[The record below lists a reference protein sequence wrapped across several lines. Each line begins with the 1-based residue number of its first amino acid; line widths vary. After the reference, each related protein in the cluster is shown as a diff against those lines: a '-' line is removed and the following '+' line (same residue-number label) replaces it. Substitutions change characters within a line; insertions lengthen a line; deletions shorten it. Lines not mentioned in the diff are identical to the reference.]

1 MAVIWH
7 DEEGVITEINGV
19 TVGEFLDY
27 EGDPHAVT
35 PKIAEIAGTPGMR
48 NFNRTINEALDQLS
62 ENGWA
67 GLGMVLDS
75 DMEPFQVMEK
85 DDYGRPGHHGMH
97 LCEAARRVSN
107 TQAFRAILEAAQRRH
122 QYRLALEKDCAV
134 SELDARHTE
143 LFWEHDGYMFYDLG
157 TVEIV
162 KAVLSA
168 ERALSDYPLLDE
180 DGHSE
185 LTHDWAE
192 EVFSN
197 VCPSLDTSVDTDEL
211 WRKFKEEYPDAMCPE
226 CGTKDAADFLDESP
240 DYARCVGCD
249 DWFSVDEDG
258 VIVGKQGWQDN
269 CPSCAE
275 DTRGDIENVD
285 DMCTALYDFAPSTGK
300 YAVIRWTD
308 GYYYQWLP
316 TQGPKPE
323 YDTVWAWVKMMKTD
337 STQVLNENKQV

>member
-1 MAVIWH
+1 MAEIWH

-27 EGDPHAVT
+27 EGDSHAVT
-35 PKIAEIAGTPGMR
+35 PKIAEIAGTSGMWH
-48 NFNRTINEALDQLS
+48 FNRSINETLDQLS

-67 GLGMVLDS
+67 GLGMVLGG

-85 DDYGRPGHHGMH
+85 DDYGRPGHAGIH

-122 QYRLALEKDCAV
+122 QYLLALEKDCAV
-134 SELDARHTE
+134 SELDARNTE
-143 LFWEHDGYMFYDLG
+143 LFWENDGYLFYDLG
-157 TVEIV
+157 SAEIV

-185 LTHDWAE
+185 LEHDWAE
-192 EVFSN
+192 ELFHNSL
-197 VCPSLDTSVDTDEL
+197 PSLDASVDSETL
-211 WRKFKEEYPDAMCPE
+211 WDAYKEENEGLCPE
-226 CGTKDAADFLDESP
+226 CGTKDVTDFLNESP
-240 DYARCVGCD
+240 EYVECADCA
-249 DWFSVDEDG
+249 DWFSVDEDD
-258 VIVGKQGWQDN
+258 VIVDKQGWEDN
-269 CPSCAE
+269 CGTCAE
-275 DTRGDIENVD
+275 DVRGAIEEAD
-285 DMCTALYDFAPSTGK
+285 EKTDQLYDFEVSTGK

-308 GYYYQWLP
+308 GFYYQWLP

-323 YDTVWAWVKMMKTD
+323 YATVWAWVKIMKTD
-337 STQVLNENKQV
+337 GTKVLNENKQV